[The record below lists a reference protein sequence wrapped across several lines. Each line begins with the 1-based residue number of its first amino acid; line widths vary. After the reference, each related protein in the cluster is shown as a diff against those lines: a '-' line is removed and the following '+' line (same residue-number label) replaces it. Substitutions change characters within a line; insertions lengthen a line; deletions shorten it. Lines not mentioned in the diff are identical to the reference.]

1 MRRTLINLMLG
12 LAMAGSTSVGLADG
26 TPIKVFIF
34 AGQSNMTGEFGM
46 DQLNFMGYDLALPQ
60 ADIPGDY
67 WLSGTTRPGGWA
79 PLEPHDEVTNTS
91 YGSELSLM
99 RLVKDGDPGTEYASL
114 KLSRGG
120 ANLADR
126 WAPHNNDIYPQVRD
140 YGLDAIQRLTDDGYE
155 PEVVGLIWIHGD
167 GDLFVQSHSETYA
180 ANLTELVDTFRTDFS
195 APDMMAIVSQLHID
209 QRNGNALVPIQRQQK
224 IDFVNSDSN
233 AVLIDN
239 DDLVFRDF
247 FVHLDGTSR
256 LTLGQRMADAYLETI
271 APPPCDADLTGDG
284 VLDNGDLGAFVGV
297 FLVRDPSADITGD
310 GIIDN
315 GDIIAFVALYLA
327 GCPS

>member
-1 MRRTLINLMLG
+1 MKRTLTRFVLG
-12 LAMAGSTSVGLADG
+12 LAWASATSVGLASG

-46 DQLNFMGYDLALPQ
+46 DELNFLTYDLSLPQ

-67 WLSGTTRPGGWA
+67 WLSGATRPGGWG

-91 YGSELSLM
+91 YGSELAFM

-126 WAPHNNDIYPQVRD
+126 WAPHNNDIYPLARD
-140 YGLDAIQRLTDDGYE
+140 YGLDAIGRLTGMGYE

-167 GDLFVQSHSETYA
+167 GDLFVSSHSDTYDVS
-180 ANLTELVDTFRTDFS
+180 LEELVDQFRIDFA
-195 APDMMAIVSQLHID
+195 APDMMALVSQTHVD
-209 QRNGNALVPIQRQQK
+209 QRNGNSLVPLQRQRK
-224 IDFVNSDSN
+224 IDYDTAEPNS
-233 AVLIDN
+233 VLIDI
-239 DDLVFRDF
+239 DDLVYRDF
-247 FVHLDGTSR
+247 FVHYDGTSR
-256 LTLGQRMADAYLETI
+256 HILGQRMADAYLATLT
-271 APPPCDADLTGDG
+271 PPCAADLNGDG
-284 VLDNGDLGAFVGV
+284 VLDNGDLIAFVAL
-297 FLVRDPSADITGD
+297 FLAQDPSIELNGD

-315 GDIIAFVALYLA
+315 GDILAFVTLYLA
-327 GCPS
+327 GC